1 MEGEKSKVKQ
11 SGDLPLHEAF
21 RTCKKLPTPPVPWM
35 AERNG
40 TSMSHHF
47 DYESNISNIFMCT
60 NQWFIN
66 MLNT

>member
-11 SGDLPLHEAF
+11 SGDLPLHKAF
-21 RTCKKLPTPPVPWM
+21 RTCKKPPTPLDPWV

-40 TSMSHHF
+40 ASMSRHF
-47 DYESNISNIFMCT
+47 YYESNISNNVMCT